1 LKIPSGPPPS
11 SAIPVAERSASIRRS
26 LRSLP
31 DVRGEHKHGGSI
43 AALTVAALGIV
54 FGDIGTSPLYT
65 LRECTSGKHGAA
77 PTHDNILGILSLVFW
92 SLTMVVSVKYLS
104 FIMRAHN
111 RGEGGIFALLALVPE
126 KFRTSRGTKV
136 GWVSVLVLVGASLLY
151 GEGIMTPAISV
162 MSAVE
167 GLEVATTK
175 LSTFVVPITVVILFG
190 LFAIQRR
197 GTGAVGRFFGPVML
211 VWFVTIGA
219 LGLYQIVQNPGVLE
233 ALSPHHAVRF
243 LATGKWKAFVLLG
256 SVVLSITGCEA
267 LYADM
272 GHFGAKAIR
281 YGWWGLAMPGL
292 ILNYFGQGA
301 LMLRD
306 KLAIGHPFYAMVP
319 HGLWTY
325 ALVFL
330 ATCAA
335 IIASQALISGAFSLT
350 HQAVQLGYFPRVTV
364 THTSHEAEGQI
375 YVPQINW
382 ALMIACILLVVTF
395 QHSSRLAAAYG
406 MAVTGTMSITSITFF
421 IVARSTWK
429 WPLWKALPL
438 LVLFLAVELPFLCAV
453 ALKFFQGGYIPVL
466 VGSVFFVMMMTWRI
480 GRNLL
485 GEYIVQRSPEMDKFL
500 EGVDDRVMR
509 CPGTG
514 VFMASN
520 SGRVPPILFHQSK
533 RIRVLHQTVI
543 LFTVIT
549 EHVPALEHDRR
560 LEVTELGC
568 GFYRVLARCGF
579 MESPNVPELL
589 AVAMERLPLGP
600 DDYEHITYYVG
611 RETFLATGRG
621 KMGRWSETLFAF
633 LSRNAQ
639 PATMYFGIPPDQVVE
654 LGTQIDL

>member
-1 LKIPSGPPPS
+1 M
-11 SAIPVAERSASIRRS
+11 
-26 LRSLP
+26 RSLP
-31 DVRGEHKHGGSI
+31 DIAGGHHENTGSI
-43 AALTVAALGIV
+43 AALTIAALGIV

-65 LRECTSGKHGAA
+65 LRECTSGEHGAA
-77 PTHDNILGILSLVFW
+77 PNHDNIVGILSLIFW
-92 SLTMVVSVKYLS
+92 ALTMVVSVKYLS

-126 KFRTSRGTKV
+126 KYRASRGAKV
-136 GWVSVLVLVGASLLY
+136 GWVSVIVLIGASLLY

-175 LSTFVVPITVVILFG
+175 LSSFVVPITVVILFG

-197 GTGAVGRFFGPVML
+197 GTGTVGRFFGPVML
-211 VWFVTIGA
+211 VWFLTIGG
-219 LGLYQIVQNPGVLE
+219 LGLYQVIRNPEVLV
-233 ALSPHHAVRF
+233 ALSPHHAIRF

-272 GHFGAKAIR
+272 GHFGPRPIR
-281 YGWWGLAMPGL
+281 YGWWLLAMPGL
-292 ILNYFGQGA
+292 VLNYFGQGA

-306 KLAIGHPFYAMVP
+306 PLAVAHPFYAMVP
-319 HGLWTY
+319 HGFWTY
-325 ALVFL
+325 ALVLL

-364 THTSHEAEGQI
+364 THTSHQAEGQI
-375 YVPQINW
+375 YIPQINW
-382 ALMIACILLVVTF
+382 GLMIACILLVITF

-406 MAVTGTMSITSITFF
+406 MAVTGTMSITSVTFF
-421 IVARSTWK
+421 IVARQTWK
-429 WPLWKALPL
+429 WPMWRALPL
-438 LVLFLAVELPFLCAV
+438 LILFLAIELPFLSAV

-466 VGSVFFVMMMTWRI
+466 VGSIFFTMMMTWRI
-480 GRNLL
+480 GRSLL

-500 EGVDDRVMR
+500 HGVDERVMR

-533 RIRVLHQTVI
+533 RIRVLHKTVI

-589 AVAMERLPLGP
+589 ASAMERLDLGP
-600 DDYEHITYYVG
+600 EDYEHITYYVG

-639 PATMYFGIPPDQVVE
+639 PATLYFGIPPDQVVE

>member
-1 LKIPSGPPPS
+1 M
-11 SAIPVAERSASIRRS
+11 
-26 LRSLP
+26 RSLP
-31 DVRGEHKHGGSI
+31 DIAGGHHENTGSI
-43 AALTVAALGIV
+43 AALTIAALGIV

-65 LRECTSGKHGAA
+65 LRECTSGEHGAA
-77 PTHDNILGILSLVFW
+77 PNHDNIVGILSLIFW
-92 SLTMVVSVKYLS
+92 ALTMVVSVKYLS

-126 KFRTSRGTKV
+126 KYRASRGAKV
-136 GWVSVLVLVGASLLY
+136 GWVSVIVLIGASLLY

-175 LSTFVVPITVVILFG
+175 LSSFVVPITVVILFG

-197 GTGAVGRFFGPVML
+197 GTGTVGRFFGPVMF
-211 VWFVTIGA
+211 VWFLTIGG
-219 LGLYQIVQNPGVLE
+219 LGLYQVIRNPEVLV
-233 ALSPHHAVRF
+233 ALSPHHAIRF

-272 GHFGAKAIR
+272 GHFGPRPIR
-281 YGWWGLAMPGL
+281 YGWWLLAMPGL
-292 ILNYFGQGA
+292 VLNYFGQGA

-306 KLAIGHPFYAMVP
+306 PLAVAHPFYAMVP
-319 HGLWTY
+319 HGFWTY
-325 ALVFL
+325 ALVLL

-364 THTSHEAEGQI
+364 THTSHQAEGQI
-375 YVPQINW
+375 YIPQINW
-382 ALMIACILLVVTF
+382 GLMIACILLVITF

-406 MAVTGTMSITSITFF
+406 MAVTGTMSITSVTFF
-421 IVARSTWK
+421 IVARQTWK
-429 WPLWKALPL
+429 WPMWRALPL
-438 LVLFLAVELPFLCAV
+438 LILFLAIELPFLSAV

-466 VGSVFFVMMMTWRI
+466 VGSIFFTMMMTWRI
-480 GRNLL
+480 GRSLL

-500 EGVDDRVMR
+500 HGVDERVMR

-533 RIRVLHQTVI
+533 RIRVLHKTVI

-589 AVAMERLPLGP
+589 ASAMERLDLGP
-600 DDYEHITYYVG
+600 EDYEHITYYVG

-639 PATMYFGIPPDQVVE
+639 PATLYFGIPPDQVVE